1 MATERRHAARVS
13 VNLPTLVEVV
23 GHREAELHP
32 NLAKVYQRVLPAT
45 ELVGEKFAGVI
56 RDLSTNGA
64 FIAGTPAPLLS
75 RVAFSFG
82 LTGFGGP
89 IEVLAWTL
97 WRRTGDYEIP
107 REGSDPVFLPGG
119 FGVLFEAISLEARQA
134 IARMVAEHGRRH

>member
-13 VNLPTLVEVV
+13 VNLPTVVEVV

-32 NLAKVYQRVLPAT
+32 NLAKVYQRVLPAS
-45 ELVGEKFAGVI
+45 ELVGETFAGVV

-75 RVAFSFG
+75 RVTFSFG
-82 LTGFGGP
+82 IMGHAGA
-89 IEVLAWTL
+89 IEVLGWTL
-97 WRRTGDYEIP
+97 WRRTADCEVP
-107 REGSDPVFLPGG
+107 REGADPVFLPAG

-134 IARMVAEHGRRH
+134 ISRLVADHGRR